1 MLRLPSFS
9 SKARRNA
16 ESPQAQSTMATSS
29 SRYHLSL
36 RVTCLLIFGSKP
48 VVAHD
53 GQIHPLPFD
62 EDASLASR
70 RLPPT
75 RTKKP
80 TNEVLTSCHAGA
92 ICAGPGK
99 MYPIGR
105 EPGTIIQ
112 SRFVVP
118 DLPKQHDS
126 TQNTYYDYLNIFW
139 RQQPTGGYMNQFVP
153 QLMLGNTL
161 ANSTNGS
168 EYNPKWIKMD
178 AWHIGAQYFMGLCVQ
193 NDTFPD
199 GFECDKE
206 TWIAKAA
213 TGRWLIPVEPGELI
227 ETRFEFDAQ
236 HVWRLHIGVVGGG
249 PDRQSHVTSRG

>member
-1 MLRLPSFS
+1 
-9 SKARRNA
+9 
-16 ESPQAQSTMATSS
+16 
-29 SRYHLSL
+29 
-36 RVTCLLIFGSKP
+36 
-48 VVAHD
+48 
-53 GQIHPLPFD
+53 
-62 EDASLASR
+62 
-70 RLPPT
+70 
-75 RTKKP
+75 
-80 TNEVLTSCHAGA
+80 
-92 ICAGPGK
+92 
-99 MYPIGR
+99 
-105 EPGTIIQ
+105 
-112 SRFVVP
+112 
-118 DLPKQHDS
+118 
-126 TQNTYYDYLNIFW
+126 
-139 RQQPTGGYMNQFVP
+139 MNQFVP